1 MQFKQTLL
9 TKTDIQD
16 FQAGYGIP
24 IVFVINEMFMI

>member
-16 FQAGYGIP
+16 FQAGYGI
-24 IVFVINEMFMI
+24 VFVIDLAA